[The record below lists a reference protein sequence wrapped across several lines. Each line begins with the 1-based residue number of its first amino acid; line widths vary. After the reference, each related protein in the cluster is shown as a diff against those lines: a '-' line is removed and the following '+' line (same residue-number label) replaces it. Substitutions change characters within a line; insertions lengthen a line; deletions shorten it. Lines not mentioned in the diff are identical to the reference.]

1 MSKLRDDLMAL
12 SDAQLAMLVVVA
24 FEAINDL
31 PARKEI
37 AAIRNWEE
45 VELETF
51 GDEVV
56 DPLLD
61 YAGDVLGLNRPS
73 LALLDTRETDD

>member
-1 MSKLRDDLMAL
+1 MSRLREKMMTL

-37 AAIRNWEE
+37 AEMRDWEE
-45 VELETF
+45 VELESF
-51 GDEVV
+51 GEEVV
-56 DPLLD
+56 EPLLD
-61 YAGDVLGLNRPS
+61 YAGDVLGLNTPS
-73 LALLDTRETDD
+73 LALLGDRETNG